1 MNGDLQTVIRPRW
14 PLDPSHGWIGPR
26 ILTGEHFDIP
36 PCSGLCFHRDVLA
49 RIFPLNIAF
58 RSWAD
63 AVTREHAAI
72 LTKTALVDESLGLMR
87 IHDKNLTTTKDPP
100 SDLKTVS
107 GLVRIYGAMLEE
119 RKAFVE
125 KTLDIDISTEPWT
138 YQGANW
144 RLAEKLLL
152 ERPIDEHLVRHIK
165 RQREQ
170 QIWRI
175 LFRLPRPLAVYILQ
189 NVWWKE
195 SGVKS
200 LMKRALLRR

>member
-1 MNGDLQTVIRPRW
+1 M
-14 PLDPSHGWIGPR
+14 
-26 ILTGEHFDIP
+26 
-36 PCSGLCFHRDVLA
+36 
-49 RIFPLNIAF
+49 
-58 RSWAD
+58 
-63 AVTREHAAI
+63 TREHAAI